1 MLSTLPLAVL
11 PSLTLALTL
20 TASLVVVMVISTS
33 VVFDLLVEIIKRRP
47 AEPRHILKR
56 RHVAMLQH
64 GLDVLH
70 STIRLPEIVLPLAD
84 VLRIVENLNQFENEV
99 FFCNLTTSRA
109 TVTSA
114 SKVTANAFILYVDCL
129 KYGNQLSERSSKL
142 CVTFAHQKPP
152 FYKCLNT
159 TWLTGT
165 GDSET

>member
-84 VLRIVENLNQFENEV
+84 VLRIVENLNHFENED
-99 FFCNLTTSRA
+99 FFA
-109 TVTSA
+109 
-114 SKVTANAFILYVDCL
+114 ILPPAEQ
-129 KYGNQLSERSSKL
+129 QLQSPAK
-142 CVTFAHQKPP
+142 
-152 FYKCLNT
+152 
-159 TWLTGT
+159 
-165 GDSET
+165 